1 MENCDTFKHSYSS
14 HQSHDR
20 AMAQHCLPFDT
31 SEEDIRT
38 PLWQRGHHQ
47 LEPQTLRTSLWERT
61 TSTLSTTS
69 TQSSYAFISDLEIS
83 SRASI
88 TASPAGSSPTSSAE
102 EQPGYRRR
110 VATAVTGHVSP
121 VMQPHTLSLFSSLE
135 SLHSPSGRLLILGLV
150 LGPVPQ
156 QLSPSAPI
164 PVLCYPDLEVKYNM
178 DPISLVLFF
187 LKDRHVAWH
196 QGHHPS
202 VTIKLVTHYLP
213 PHPSLSYVKGAELYL
228 EAGLLHLEGAASIML
243 SASYAAL
250 SLIRVPLQPQ
260 PEQDRDAASCY
271 FDRARAMNSD
281 LDVPVIMDERSKQT
295 RSVHELEMPSLGILH
310 CHSAPESTYSG
321 EGSMYSEQER
331 VVRRRKQGWT
341 KDELIFINDVKGKD
355 DIDNAWYLYIPSLV
369 RAATALL
376 AAGAIGTLSLS
387 SGRRNQGC

>member
-14 HQSHDR
+14 HQSHDQ

-38 PLWQRGHHQ
+38 PLWQCGHHQ

-69 TQSSYAFISDLEIS
+69 TQSRLG
-83 SRASI
+83 ASI
-88 TASPAGSSPTSSAE
+88 TASPAGSLPSSSAE
-102 EQPGYRRR
+102 EQPGYRWR
-110 VATAVTGHVSP
+110 VATAVTGYVSP

-156 QLSPSAPI
+156 KLSPSAPI

-187 LKDRHVAWH
+187 LKDRHVVWH

-202 VTIKLVTHYLP
+202 VTMKLVTHYLP
-213 PHPSLSYVKGAELYL
+213 PHPSLSYLYL
-228 EAGLLHLEGAASIML
+228 EAGLLHLEGAASVVL

-250 SLIRVPLQPQ
+250 SLIRIPPQPQ
-260 PEQDRDAASCY
+260 PEQDRDAASRY

-341 KDELIFINDVKGKD
+341 KDELIFIDDVKGKD

>member
-1 MENCDTFKHSYSS
+1 MWSF
-14 HQSHDR
+14 HQVVIERNYLS
-20 AMAQHCLPFDT
+20 AGLKGQYPVVKGCLC
-31 SEEDIRT
+31 
-38 PLWQRGHHQ
+38 GN
-47 LEPQTLRTSLWERT
+47 TLRTSLWERT

-83 SRASI
+83 SSFAASLRAHKHQTLRSLNNRI
-88 TASPAGSSPTSSAE
+88 P
-102 EQPGYRRR
+102 RRL
-110 VATAVTGHVSP
+110 VAHISVIWP
-121 VMQPHTLSLFSSLE
+121 SL
-135 SLHSPSGRLLILGLV
+135 IV
-150 LGPVPQ
+150 GPVPQ

-178 DPISLVLFF
+178 DPI
-187 LKDRHVAWH
+187 AWH

-202 VTIKLVTHYLP
+202 VTMKLVTHYLP

-228 EAGLLHLEGAASIML
+228 EAGLLHLEGAASVVL
-243 SASYAAL
+243 SASHAAL
-250 SLIRVPLQPQ
+250 SLIRVPPQPQ

-271 FDRARAMNSD
+271 FDCARAMNSD

-321 EGSMYSEQER
+321 EGSI
-331 VVRRRKQGWT
+331 KQGWT
-341 KDELIFINDVKGKD
+341 KDELIFIDDVKGKD

-369 RAATALL
+369 RAVTALL

-387 SGRRNQGC
+387 SGRQNQGC